1 MKAIGLNFKRLKK
14 KMKKKLNSPVK
25 KFKEDGDKLDG
36 EEIKGKNKTELQLKI
51 DKVFKENEY

>member
-1 MKAIGLNFKRLKK
+1 
-14 KMKKKLNSPVK
+14 MKKKLNSPVK